1 MARPDSALSLE
12 LERSM
17 NMQVRV
23 ETFEEHLRHAGVI
36 DDLDDE
42 RRIKSFNLNKW
53 NEDMQKSFSKTR
65 SKILK
70 LKDLSSMKKALE
82 DLDKK
87 TLKALAKYFSE
98 RQWPALGY
106 STPDSD
112 IAVARSAAVAG
123 QCAQCHLGAWV
134 GNSRVP
140 RLAGQNMHYL
150 EKTMLDFKYGRRKN
164 APDIAS
170 LFKSMEDEEIK
181 SLARYGAGK

>member
-23 ETFEEHLRHAGVI
+23 ETFEEHLRHARVI

-42 RRIKSFNLNKW
+42 RRVKSFNLNKW

-70 LKDLSSMKKALE
+70 LKDLMSMKKALE

-87 TLKALAKYFSE
+87 INEFNETYFEKRKQIDALEVQYEALDDEVRVWLLEYSVSCREKLKIENSNIEKKLIKE
-98 RQWPALGY
+98 NLGKK
-106 STPDSD
+106 
-112 IAVARSAAVAG
+112 R
-123 QCAQCHLGAWV
+123 
-134 GNSRVP
+134 
-140 RLAGQNMHYL
+140 
-150 EKTMLDFKYGRRKN
+150 
-164 APDIAS
+164 
-170 LFKSMEDEEIK
+170 
-181 SLARYGAGK
+181 GKL